1 MKTTGPK
8 PAKLS
13 RGQKRAIKK
22 NVQKKVAEAAKQAVG
37 NFSGVSAM
45 PKGTI
50 TKTKIATGDARLAKN
65 DSRSVE
71 LTTVQ
76 PAVTIEV
83 ALSRDALYG
92 VVQQYLSFALSRGYM
107 AYARSPDWP
116 YFSAVYLINV
126 LLAYVRGT
134 TPTATSLPYWVQC
147 FGQALA
153 PKIAKFENGWVQYRF
168 IAQTTGTQYVP
179 APNYPTGAPA
189 FGYEWLL
196 FVQGTG
202 DVDLFPKATAPSAY
216 SDSDG
221 YTAWSS
227 LAQFMTVAGNKM
239 TQVLP
244 ICETT
249 WKKNVSAFG
258 VPQIIEGY
266 GVGAGGGMAFSV
278 GLEVP
283 VHNPILAV
291 FASADTT
298 GDGVSPLRYPK
309 FSGSFAGDAM
319 FAGAAFSQLMD
330 FRHLNQKR
338 MPRVHYVDFLEFAD
352 VLAIYASK
360 LLTAKFNDTT
370 AQTSIQTPS
379 TYQCPLTLQETMLV
393 LRNEIMTLFNRSQVA
408 FQANYPRVP
417 ANGSA
422 NEFQP
427 YLCSSN
433 TVSLGYTGMK
443 LPLPFVE
450 NMKSLMYRMMCFHQN
465 KDPLVFTPVLGQFN
479 TDELISTDYTATLG
493 GDTPV
498 TINTFATLSSHLT
511 RRRRASKGESNVWS
525 PQVEAPISL
534 IDGTSGSDYVFIND
548 TTRLKTLTALWNDWI
563 SPLSAYSSPLTVVS
577 GDIGVNI
584 CCSISSTRHWIPESQ
599 GYKDRVV
606 EVRDARVE
614 NTVGLR
620 ASPYVGRQA
629 IAVSCHEKV
638 LSAPFSEILSM
649 WILPQNMSVSSA
661 LNTSKTFFSR
671 VQIIYGEPFSVS
683 TSNLASGVTMAS
695 LHTSYASKMVRGP
708 TAPLSS
714 LDQFFVDQA
723 KNGTGGILSGLVA
736 DFVGKTFGP
745 SVGGIAKSV
754 AEIIP
759 I

>member
-1 MKTTGPK
+1 
-8 PAKLS
+8 
-13 RGQKRAIKK
+13 
-22 NVQKKVAEAAKQAVG
+22 
-37 NFSGVSAM
+37 
-45 PKGTI
+45 
-50 TKTKIATGDARLAKN
+50 
-65 DSRSVE
+65 
-71 LTTVQ
+71 
-76 PAVTIEV
+76 
-83 ALSRDALYG
+83 
-92 VVQQYLSFALSRGYM
+92 M

-147 FGQALA
+147 LGQALA
-153 PKIAKFENGWVQYRF
+153 PKVAKFELGWIQYRF
-168 IAQTTGTQYVP
+168 LALTTGTQYVP
-179 APNYPTGAPA
+179 APNFPTGAPA
-189 FGYEWLL
+189 YGYEWLL
-196 FVQGTG
+196 FVMGSG
-202 DVDLFPKATAPSAY
+202 DVDLFPKAVAPSAY
-216 SDSDG
+216 SDQDG

-239 TQVLP
+239 SQVLP
-244 ICETT
+244 LCDTT
-249 WKKNVSAFG
+249 WKRNVSCFA

-266 GVGAGGGMAFSV
+266 GVGAGGGMAYNAA
-278 GLEVP
+278 LEVP
-283 VHNPILAV
+283 LHNPLLGV
-291 FASADTT
+291 FASVDVT
-298 GDGVSPLRYPK
+298 GDGVSPFRYPK
-309 FSGSFAGDAM
+309 FSSSFAGDAM

-330 FRHLNQKR
+330 FRYLNQKR
-338 MPRVHYVDFLEFAD
+338 MPRVHYVDFLEFGD
-352 VLAIYASK
+352 VLAIYCSK

-370 AQTSIQTPS
+370 AQTSIQTPL
-379 TYQCPLTLQETMLV
+379 TFQCPLTLQETLLI
-393 LRNEIMTLFNRSQVA
+393 LRNEIMALFNRSQVA

-417 ANGSA
+417 ATGSS

-450 NMKSLMYRMMCFHQN
+450 NMKSLMYRMMMFHGN
-465 KDPLVFTPVLGQFN
+465 KDPLVFTPVLGQYN
-479 TDELISTDYTATLG
+479 TDELTSSDYTATLG

-498 TINTFATLSSHLT
+498 TIDTFATLSRHVE
-511 RRRRASKGESNVWS
+511 RRRRSSKGEKEMWS

-577 GDIGVNI
+577 GDIGVNV
-584 CCSISSTRHWIPESQ
+584 CCSISSTRHWIPESS
-599 GYKDRVV
+599 GYKERTA
-606 EVRDARVE
+606 EVKDHRVE
-614 NTVGLR
+614 NTTGLR
-620 ASPYVGRQA
+620 ASPYTTRQA

-649 WILPQNMSVSSA
+649 WILPQNLSLTSS

-671 VQIIYGEPFSVS
+671 VQIIYGEPYSVS
-683 TSNLASGVTMAS
+683 TSNLASGVTMSS
-695 LHTSYASKMVRGP
+695 LHTSYASKMIRGP
-708 TAPLSS
+708 TAPLSN